1 MPAIDLLPRDLE
13 IVHSILARFVPGRE
27 VRMFGSRAGAKAR
40 RHSDLDLVV
49 MTERPLDLSVFAG
62 LKAAF
67 SDSSLPFKV
76 DVLDGATLAADFR
89 CRIAEGSVV
98 IQEAAAGPY

>member
-1 MPAIDLLPRDLE
+1 MLAIDLLPRDLE